1 MSRIEHEDPV
11 IDRDPRL
18 TWQILLIVPVVVGAL
33 TGLVVGLVV
42 RLIEDYLLE
51 TVVLGLPGL
60 WFAVPAMAV
69 FVLTRL
75 ALLKVAG
82 TNKPGTAELYPHY
95 YHHPEQ
101 HYPTRQTPGRILSG
115 ATTVGLG
122 GSQGLESQSVLIGST
137 IGILLRRLFRGR
149 LDYLARPEG
158 RNLLLVCGA
167 SAGIATVFSSPILG
181 ALYGLE
187 MPFRNR
193 LDARRLIP
201 AVLAAGASFGAASL
215 TKNARSLLT
224 YVPHEIGVKEV
235 VGVLIVGVLCGAGA
249 RGFVWVMEH
258 TRSYK
263 DGSRPY
269 LRAALAGVA
278 LSLLAMSAW
287 LITGSAI
294 TAGPGYVASDWAL
307 PTSGVTPAVGL
318 LLAALVIRAISVLLC
333 VAAGGGGGV
342 FTSMAVN
349 GILLGTLVAAVLG
362 LENPTLLALAGACA
376 FLGAGYRLPLATA
389 GLLAEV
395 AGAAAPIALGLI
407 AIGIAM
413 VFMGS
418 TSASST
424 QTDARSV

>member
-1 MSRIEHEDPV
+1 
-11 IDRDPRL
+11 
-18 TWQILLIVPVVVGAL
+18 
-33 TGLVVGLVV
+33 
-42 RLIEDYLLE
+42 
-51 TVVLGLPGL
+51 
-60 WFAVPAMAV
+60 
-69 FVLTRL
+69 
-75 ALLKVAG
+75 
-82 TNKPGTAELYPHY
+82 
-95 YHHPEQ
+95 
-101 HYPTRQTPGRILSG
+101 
-115 ATTVGLG
+115 
-122 GSQGLESQSVLIGST
+122 
-137 IGILLRRLFRGR
+137 
-149 LDYLARPEG
+149 
-158 RNLLLVCGA
+158 
-167 SAGIATVFSSPILG
+167 
-181 ALYGLE
+181 
-187 MPFRNR
+187 
-193 LDARRLIP
+193 
-201 AVLAAGASFGAASL
+201 
-215 TKNARSLLT
+215 
-224 YVPHEIGVKEV
+224 
-235 VGVLIVGVLCGAGA
+235 
-249 RGFVWVMEH
+249 MEH

>member
-1 MSRIEHEDPV
+1 MSGVEPETPV
-11 IDRDPRL
+11 VDRDPRL
-18 TWQILLIVPVVVGAL
+18 TWRILLVVPVVVGAI
-33 TGLVVGLVV
+33 TGLLVGLVV
-42 RLIEDYLLE
+42 RLIEDFLLQQ
-51 TVVLGLPGL
+51 VVLGLPGL
-60 WFAVPAMAV
+60 WFAVPAVAV

-75 ALLKVAG
+75 ALVKVAG
-82 TNKPGTAELYPHY
+82 TNHPGTAELYPHY
-95 YHHPEQ
+95 YHHPDE
-101 HYPTRQTPGRILSG
+101 HYPTRQTPGRLLSG

-137 IGILLRRLFRGR
+137 VGILLRRVFKGR
-149 LDYLARPEG
+149 LDYLGRPEG

-201 AVLAAGASFGAASL
+201 AILAAGASFGAASL
-215 TKNARSLLT
+215 TQNSRSLLT
-224 YVPHEIGVKEV
+224 YVPHEIGIKEII
-235 VGVLIVGVLCGAGA
+235 GVLIVGVLCGVGA
-249 RGFVWVMEH
+249 RGFVWIMGR
-258 TRSYK
+258 TRSFK
-263 DGSRPY
+263 DGPRPY
-269 LRAALAGVA
+269 LRAAAAGVV

-287 LITGSAI
+287 LITGAAI

-307 PTSGVTPAVGL
+307 PTDGVSPAVWL
-318 LLAALVIRAISVLLC
+318 LLAALVVRVASVLLC

-349 GILLGTLVAAVLG
+349 GILLGTLVAALLG

-395 AGAAAPIALGLI
+395 AGAATPIALGLI

>member
-1 MSRIEHEDPV
+1 MSRVEPEAPV
-11 IDRDPRL
+11 VDRDPHL

-33 TGLVVGLVV
+33 TGVVVGLVV
-42 RLIEDYLLE
+42 RVIEDFLLE
-51 TVVLGLPGL
+51 RVVLGLPGL
-60 WFAVPAMAV
+60 WFAVPAVAV

-75 ALLKVAG
+75 ALVKVAG

-95 YHHPEQ
+95 YHHPNQ
-101 HYPTRQTPGRILSG
+101 HYPTRQAPGRVLSG

-137 IGILLRRLFRGR
+137 IGILLRRIFRGR

-224 YVPHEIGVKEV
+224 YVPHDIGVKEM

-249 RGFVWVMEH
+249 RGFVWIMDR

-269 LRAALAGVA
+269 LRAALAGVV

-307 PTSGVTPAVGL
+307 PGGASPAIG
-318 LLAALVIRAISVLLC
+318 LLAAALIIRVISVLLC

-349 GILLGTLVAAVLG
+349 GILLGTLVAGILG

-395 AGAAAPIALGLI
+395 AGAAAPIALGLV

-418 TSASST
+418 TSASAT

>member
-1 MSRIEHEDPV
+1 MSPEIVERPIIDEDPH
-11 IDRDPRL
+11 L
-18 TWQILLIVPVVVGAL
+18 TWGILLFVPLVVGTL

-42 RLIEDYLLE
+42 RVIEDYLLE

-60 WFAVPAMAV
+60 WFAVPAVGV

-82 TNKPGTAELYPHY
+82 TTKPGTAELYPYY
-95 YHHPEQ
+95 YHHPDQ
-101 HYPTRQTPGRILSG
+101 HYPTRQTPGRVLSG
-115 ATTVGLG
+115 AATVGLG
-122 GSQGLESQSVLIGST
+122 GSQGLESQSVLIGSS
-137 IGILLRRLFRGR
+137 IGILLRRMFKTR
-149 LDYLARPEG
+149 LSYLARPKG

-167 SAGIATVFSSPILG
+167 AAGIATVFSSPILG

-201 AVLAAGASFGAASL
+201 AMIAAGASFLSASL
-215 TKNARSLLT
+215 TGNARSLMS
-224 YVPHEIGVKEV
+224 YVPHEIGLKETCGV
-235 VGVLIVGVLCGAGA
+235 VLVGVLCGFGA
-249 RGFVWVMEH
+249 RGFVWVTVH
-258 TRSYK
+258 TRSFK
-263 DGSRPY
+263 DGSHPW
-269 LRAALAGVA
+269 LRAAGAGVV
-278 LSLLAMSAW
+278 LSMLSMLSWAV
-287 LITGSAI
+287 TGAAI
-294 TAGPGYVASDWAL
+294 VAGPGYIASDWVL
-307 PTSGVTPAVGL
+307 PSDGVSPGVL
-318 LLAALVIRAISVLLC
+318 LIAAALVLRVAAVLLC

-342 FTSMAVN
+342 FTSMATN
-349 GILLGTLVAAVLG
+349 GILVGTLLAGLLG

-389 GLLAEV
+389 GLLAET
-395 AGAAAPIALGLI
+395 AGSARPIALGII

-413 VFMGS
+413 VCMGS